1 MKILEME
8 QKIEKSFSVF
18 KIIAFE
24 SEVANS
30 HNLEQDLRSHIFIRK
45 ILS

>member
-1 MKILEME
+1 MKILEMK
-8 QKIEKSFSVF
+8 QKIENSFSVF

-30 HNLEQDLRSHIFIRK
+30 HNPEHDTSHGQ
-45 ILS
+45 LMC